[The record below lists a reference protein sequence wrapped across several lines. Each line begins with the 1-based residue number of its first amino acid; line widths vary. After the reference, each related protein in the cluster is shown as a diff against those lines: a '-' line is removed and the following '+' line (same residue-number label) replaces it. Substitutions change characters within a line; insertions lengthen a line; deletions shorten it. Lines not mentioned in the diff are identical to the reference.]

1 MRCSVCSHVWKV
13 EPVEVPATDLLST
26 KNCLK
31 GLLKPFLW
39 AVFVAGLASSLII
52 NRTPLTAY
60 APFLI
65 NGFKLVGIAIRP
77 NLSKLQVV
85 ELNASY
91 VGDTLRLSGE
101 LRNTDIWR
109 NHAADL
115 RVTVR
120 DVAGAVVHETVVR
133 PDYDIINAKSG
144 SGFFVQLVLDSGT
157 EVQVTVTP
165 LANQVYR

>member
-1 MRCSVCSHVWKV
+1 MRCSVCSEVWKV
-13 EPVEVPATDLLST
+13 EPVKVPATDLLSAQ
-26 KNCLK
+26 NCLK

-60 APFLI
+60 VPFLI

-91 VGDTLRLSGE
+91 AGDTLRLSGE

-133 PDYDIINAKSG
+133 PDYDIILS
-144 SGFFVQLVLDSGT
+144 LIHI
-157 EVQVTVTP
+157 
-165 LANQVYR
+165 